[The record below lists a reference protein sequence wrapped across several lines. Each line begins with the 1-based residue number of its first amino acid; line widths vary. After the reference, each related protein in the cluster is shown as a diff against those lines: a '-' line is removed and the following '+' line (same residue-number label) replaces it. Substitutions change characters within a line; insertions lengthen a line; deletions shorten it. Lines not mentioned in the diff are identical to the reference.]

1 MSSTLE
7 NQPVI
12 PVDHNMDTGERQA
25 LYGASIG
32 ALIGLVL
39 GLFTSATVVPAM
51 LSLALFGIMISGGVS
66 LVMTLWSQ
74 ARQIR
79 AARSRPA
86 TEE

>member
-12 PVDHNMDTGERQA
+12 PVDHNMDTGERHA

-39 GLFTSATVVPAM
+39 SLFTSAGLVPAM

-66 LVMTLWSQ
+66 LVITLRNQ

-79 AARSRPA
+79 AVRSLPA

>member
-39 GLFTSATVVPAM
+39 GLFTSAGVVPAM
-51 LSLALFGIMISGGVS
+51 LSLALFGILISGGVS
-66 LVMTLWSQ
+66 LVITLRNH

-79 AARSRPA
+79 AVRSLPA

>member
-12 PVDHNMDTGERQA
+12 PVDRSMDTGEREA

-39 GLFTSATVVPAM
+39 GLFTSAGVVPAM

-66 LVMTLWSQ
+66 LVITLRSQ

-79 AARSRPA
+79 AARSHLA